1 VPGSWHPQMVDSGQ
15 LPPLGPASGTNPG
28 SIGEVVIIND
38 FAKATGGATIIALQE
53 ARELQRLG
61 YKVTYICGDSP
72 SPELAALGVEQV
84 ALGSLPLLEQP
95 AWRAMA
101 DGLHN
106 SAALRMIA
114 DWIARRDT
122 PRTVY
127 HLHNWSQILSPAVF
141 DALKPVERRLVVT
154 CHDFFNS
161 CPNGGFTHYAK
172 SSPCAARPLSV
183 QCLTSQCDRRSALQ
197 KYWRTLRQVR
207 LKQLADFG
215 QSQASFTFLHERM
228 QEKFIAS
235 AFPARHLLTL
245 RNPVEAWTDRRIEA
259 ERNHGFIFVGRIGP
273 DKGTDLAIGAASAA
287 GQNLTIIGP
296 GEIAVPSPHG
306 SSRIETAGWCDRAEI
321 ASLASRARAIVV
333 PSRVV
338 EPFGLVLLEAAMSGL
353 PVIVSDHAYLAD
365 EARELGF
372 AMTFSISR
380 PDELA
385 DLVSRL
391 ASDDELIAR
400 MSWAGFERAHRL
412 CHSPASWTEQLT
424 ELFGQKLARA
434 HDVYP

>member
-1 VPGSWHPQMVDSGQ
+1 MAHSGQ
-15 LPPLGPASGTNPG
+15 LSPLGPASAPDCGN
-28 SIGEVVIIND
+28 IEEVVIVND

-61 YKVTYICGDSP
+61 YKVTYICGDSR

-84 ALGSLPLLEQP
+84 ALGSSPLLEQP

-101 DGLHN
+101 EGLHN
-106 SAALRMIA
+106 SAAQRMIA

-141 DALKPVERRLVVT
+141 DTLKPVERRLVVT

-172 SSPCAARPLSV
+172 STPCASIPLSA
-183 QCLTSQCDRRSALQ
+183 QCLASQCDRRSALQ
-197 KYWRTLRQVR
+197 KYWRTLRQIR
-207 LKQLADFG
+207 LKQLARFG
-215 QSQASFTFLHERM
+215 QSEASFTFLHERM

-273 DKGTDLAIGAASAA
+273 DKGTDLAVGAASAG
-287 GQNLTIIGP
+287 GQDLTIIGP
-296 GEIAVPSPHG
+296 GEIAVQTSHG
-306 SSRIETAGWCDRAEI
+306 GSRIKSAGWCDRAEI
-321 ASLASRARAIVV
+321 ASLASRARAILV

-380 PDELA
+380 PDELTG
-385 DLVSRL
+385 LVARL

-400 MSWAGFERAHRL
+400 MSRAGYERAHEL
-412 CHSPASWTEQLT
+412 CHSPASWIEQLT

-434 HDVYP
+434 QDVYPK

>member
-1 VPGSWHPQMVDSGQ
+1 MGHSG
-15 LPPLGPASGTNPG
+15 PHSPLGPASAPDCDN
-28 SIGEVVIIND
+28 IGEVVIVND

-53 ARELQRLG
+53 ARELRRLG

-72 SPELAALGVEQV
+72 SSELAALGVDQV
-84 ALGSLPLLEQP
+84 ALGSSPLLEQP

-106 SAALRMIA
+106 SAALRMVA

-122 PRTVY
+122 SRTVY

-161 CPNGGFTHYAK
+161 CPNGGFTHYAN
-172 SSPCAARPLSV
+172 SSPCAAVPLSV
-183 QCLTSQCDRRSALQ
+183 QCLASQCDRRSPLQ

-207 LKQLADFG
+207 LKQLAGFG
-215 QSQASFTFLHERM
+215 QSQATFTFLHERM

-259 ERNHGFIFVGRIGP
+259 ERNNGFIFVGRIGP
-273 DKGTDLAIGAASAA
+273 DKGTDLAIGAACAA
-287 GQNLTIIGP
+287 GQDLTIIGP
-296 GEIAVPSPHG
+296 GEIVVQTPQG
-306 SSRIETAGWCDRAEI
+306 GSRIASAGWCDRAEI
-321 ASLASRARAIVV
+321 ASLARRARAILV

-365 EARELGF
+365 EAKDLGF
-372 AMTFSISR
+372 ATTFSISR

-385 DLVSRL
+385 GLVARL

-400 MSWAGFERAHRL
+400 MSRAGFERAHEL

-434 HDVYP
+434 YDVYP

>member
-1 VPGSWHPQMVDSGQ
+1 MEDTGEFA
-15 LPPLGPASGTNPG
+15 PLGPAAAPDRG
-28 SIGEVVIIND
+28 SIGEVVIVND

-53 ARELQRLG
+53 ARELRRLG
-61 YKVTYICGDSP
+61 YKVTYICGDNP
-72 SPELAALGVEQV
+72 SPELAALGVEQI
-84 ALGSLPLLEQP
+84 ALGSLPLLDQP
-95 AWRAMA
+95 AWRAMT

-106 SAALRMIA
+106 FAARRMIA
-114 DWIARRDT
+114 DWIARCDT

-161 CPNGGFTHYAK
+161 CPNGGFTHYAN
-172 SSPCAARPLSV
+172 SRPCTVSPLSV
-183 QCLTSQCDRRSALQ
+183 QCLASQCDRRSALQ

-207 LKQLADFG
+207 LKQLARFG

-235 AFPARHLLTL
+235 GFNARHLLTL

-273 DKGTDLAIGAASAA
+273 DKGADLAISAA
-287 GQNLTIIGP
+287 RAARQDLTLIGS
-296 GEIAVPSPHG
+296 GAVAVPSEQG
-306 SSRIETAGWCDRAEI
+306 DSRIESTGWCDRAEI
-321 ASLASRARAIVV
+321 ASLASRARAILV

-353 PVIVSDHAYLAD
+353 PVIVSDHAYLAS
-365 EARELGF
+365 EASELGF
-372 AMTFSISR
+372 AMTFPVER

-385 DLVSRL
+385 GLVSRL
-391 ASDDELIAR
+391 ASDDDLIAR
-400 MSWAGFERAHRL
+400 MSRTGFEQAHAL
-412 CHSPASWTEQLT
+412 CHSPASWTAQLT
-424 ELFGQKLARA
+424 QLFGQKLARA
-434 HDVYP
+434 DQVYPL